1 MRKPESVKADF
12 TKEQLA
18 DLVALIQGHL
28 AGEQG
33 LELGRFE
40 VESLID
46 FLSGTLGVH
55 FYNRGLADAQSL
67 LAEQIDRFNDG
78 IYQLER
84 ARET

>member
-1 MRKPESVKADF
+1 MRKPESGKADF
-12 TKEQLA
+12 SKEELA
-18 DLVALIQGHL
+18 DLVARIQGHL
-28 AGEQG
+28 AGEHG

-46 FLSGTLGVH
+46 FLAGTLGTH
-55 FYNRGLADAQSL
+55 FYNRGLADAQTL
-67 LAEQIDRFNDG
+67 LAEQVDRFNDG